1 MEPMLSAHT
10 TDVGPVPEPAGE
22 ERRPPTAA
30 KPYACD
36 RHVGP
41 FAAPVPCRL
50 LGGAPKDVRRPQQQ
64 LEGEE
69 PVLTNFPYVRHGGLL
84 RIEVFTYSQVAEEP
98 EYAITFDAYLA
109 HISDDDPCWEDSDSF
124 SLFMERSIWHELC
137 PTRFQGLQE
146 LPIHRGDFDPPIGCS
161 RFLQETW
168 ARGVCVSYVVGW
180 PEGWEVRLPASSSA
194 PSSAPST
201 LRSPSCSST
210 RAPASASSTEL
221 LPSSPPPSAH
231 EPLP

>member
-1 MEPMLSAHT
+1 MP
-10 TDVGPVPEPAGE
+10 
-22 ERRPPTAA
+22 
-30 KPYACD
+30 
-36 RHVGP
+36 
-41 FAAPVPCRL
+41 
-50 LGGAPKDVRRPQQQ
+50 
-64 LEGEE
+64 
-69 PVLTNFPYVRHGGLL
+69 TNFPYVRQGGLL
-84 RIEVFTYSQVAEEP
+84 RIEVFTCTPAAEP
-98 EYAITFDAYLA
+98 EYAITFDAHLA

-124 SLFMERSIWHELC
+124 SLFVEQSIWHELC

-210 RAPASASSTEL
+210 RAPASASSSDL